1 MIFRHLQM
9 QRAIFRE
16 EVFSVFSLIRAQAVV
31 CGQVQRSEN
40 NQSPSNH
47 LGVSA
52 PLPFWGLSNLNG
64 SARPCFAISLGGTGG
79 TWRGAWEKVE
89 ECAKSFP
96 DSVEFSGYPEWFSF
110 SRDRENVDRILV
122 QYQNDYLDSH
132 DTLWC

>member
-1 MIFRHLQM
+1 MQSTIFR
-9 QRAIFRE
+9 A
-16 EVFSVFSLIRAQAVV
+16 EVFSVSSLISAQAVV

-79 TWRGAWEKVE
+79 TRGTGGGMGEGGGMRK
-89 ECAKSFP
+89 K
-96 DSVEFSGYPEWFSF
+96 FSGLS
-110 SRDRENVDRILV
+110 
-122 QYQNDYLDSH
+122 
-132 DTLWC
+132 

>member
-9 QRAIFRE
+9 QRTIFRE

-31 CGQVQRSEN
+31 CGQVRRSEN

-79 TWRGAWEKVE
+79 TGGAWEKLE

-96 DSVEFSGYPEWFSF
+96 DSVEFLQTGWSSF
-110 SRDRENVDRILV
+110 SRDRDNVGRIPA
-122 QYQNDYLDSH
+122 QYQNDYLD
-132 DTLWC
+132 LVC